1 MEDEM
6 ELTQL
11 KYFLCAAGNQHI
23 TKSAEILHIAQ
34 PALTKSIKQ
43 LEEEL
48 GVQLFAKSGRNIV
61 LTQCGKYFAER
72 LEPLMGALDSLPHD
86 VRRMAQREGETVRIC
101 VQSASMPVTEAVMN
115 FRREHPSVNFQIMRE
130 MTEGLYDIIVT
141 TKMPAVPLPAGVSEI
156 IDEEIFLAVPDLP
169 EFRGRDSI
177 ELAELRDRGFVSL
190 MGSKQLRV
198 ICDRFCRT
206 AGFEPDVIFESDS
219 PDAAKNMIEAGL
231 GVGFWP
237 EYSWGR
243 HPEGGIRLLHSSFP
257 ECRRELVIAISPS
270 GTERS
275 SWAGE
280 VFRYMKSVV
289 GKKRG

>member
-1 MEDEM
+1 M

-11 KYFLCAAGNQHI
+11 KYFLCAAKNQHI
-23 TKSAEILHIAQ
+23 TKSAEMLHIAQ
-34 PALTKSIKQ
+34 PALTKSIKS

-48 GVQLFAKSGRNIV
+48 GVPLFAKSGRNIV
-61 LTQCGKYFAER
+61 LTQCGRYFEER
-72 LEPLMGALDSLPHD
+72 LEPLIASLDSLPHE
-86 VRRMAQREGETVRIC
+86 VRRMAEREGETVRIC
-101 VQSASMPVTEAVMN
+101 VQSASMPVTEAVVN
-115 FRREHPSVNFQIMRE
+115 FRREHPSVNFQITRE
-130 MTEGLYDIIVT
+130 MTDGLYDIIVT
-141 TKMPAVPLPAGVSEI
+141 TKMPSSPLPAGKSEVI
-156 IDEEIFLAVPDLP
+156 NEEIFLAVPDLP

-190 MGSKQLRV
+190 IGSRYLRV
-198 ICDRFCRT
+198 ICDRFCHT

-243 HPEGGIRLLHSSFP
+243 HPEGGIRLLHSSYP

-270 GTERS
+270 GIERGQ
-275 SWAGE
+275 WAGE
-280 VFRYMKSVV
+280 VYRYMKSVI
-289 GKKRG
+289 GRTRRNG

>member
-1 MEDEM
+1 M
-6 ELTQL
+6 ELNQL
-11 KYFLCAAGNQHI
+11 KYFLCAAKNQHI

-34 PALTKSIKQ
+34 PALTKSIKM
-43 LEEEL
+43 LEDEL
-48 GVQLFAKSGRNIV
+48 GVPLFAKSGRNVV
-61 LTQCGKYFAER
+61 LTPCGKYLEKR
-72 LEPLMGALDSLPHD
+72 LEPLISSIDSLPHE

-141 TKMPAVPLPAGVSEI
+141 TKMPSVPLPAGISEI
-156 IDEEIFLAVPDLP
+156 ISEEIFLAVPNLP

-177 ELAELRDRGFVSL
+177 ELAELCDRGFVSL
-190 MGSKQLRV
+190 MGSKHLRV

-219 PDAAKNMIEAGL
+219 PDAAKNMIEAGI

-243 HPEGGIRLLHSSFP
+243 HPEGGVRLLHSSYP
-257 ECRRELVIAISPS
+257 ECRRELVITISPS
-270 GTERS
+270 GTEHGR
-275 SWAGE
+275 WAGE
-280 VFRYMKSVV
+280 VFRYMK
-289 GKKRG
+289 GEIRKAR